1 MREHFHPITNHSPAW
16 AGSVQGHS
24 VDLALTEEQEM
35 ITGMVRR
42 FVREEILPLEL
53 TLDPDADEL
62 PEADRQRLTE
72 KTRAMGLYGLDIP
85 PEFGGPEID
94 LVTRTLIAIETSQ
107 HRAGLYAPCYGVFG
121 GAGLA
126 QLFEATET
134 QQARY
139 LHPMLRGEKS
149 GFFGLT
155 EPSGGSDPARA
166 IQTRAVRDGD
176 DWIINGGKI
185 FISGADRADFGLVF
199 ARTDPVRG
207 RNGVTCF
214 IVDTDTPGFHVRRV
228 VHTLRSA
235 RYATEL
241 QFEDM
246 RVPHANVLGAVNGG
260 FAIANDRLSR
270 QRIPYAAGCIG
281 VAVKA
286 HELALEYAPQRQTF
300 GAPLSSRQAIQWM
313 LVDNE
318 IDIRQAR
325 WLTLEAAARAQRGDA
340 FRKEA
345 AMAKLV
351 ATEAG
356 SRVVDRCMQIFGG
369 YGVTKDFPFER
380 WYREMRIRR
389 IGEGPNEVQRHI
401 IARDL
406 LGASLR

>member
-1 MREHFHPITNHSPAW
+1 
-16 AGSVQGHS
+16 
-24 VDLALTEEQEM
+24 
-35 ITGMVRR
+35 
-42 FVREEILPLEL
+42 
-53 TLDPDADEL
+53 
-62 PEADRQRLTE
+62 
-72 KTRAMGLYGLDIP
+72 
-85 PEFGGPEID
+85 
-94 LVTRTLIAIETSQ
+94 
-107 HRAGLYAPCYGVFG
+107 
-121 GAGLA
+121 
-126 QLFEATET
+126 
-134 QQARY
+134 
-139 LHPMLRGEKS
+139 MLRGEKS

-166 IQTRAVRDGD
+166 IQTRAARDGD

-199 ARTDPVRG
+199 ARTDPDKG

-281 VAVKA
+281 VAIKA

-356 SRVVDRCMQIFGG
+356 GGWWIAACRFSAATESPRTSPSSAGIGRCAFAASARGPTRCSGTSSPETSLARHYANAAARLALEVGVRCAHPALLRLVVSPASRKPTPPGVPDARTAHPLAPNHDGAPIASGGDPVQISG
-369 YGVTKDFPFER
+369 
-380 WYREMRIRR
+380 
-389 IGEGPNEVQRHI
+389 
-401 IARDL
+401 
-406 LGASLR
+406 